1 MRVFIAGGTGVVGQ
15 HLIPMLTQAGHEVTA
30 STRSPGKA
38 GLLSGLGAT
47 PVVVD
52 GLDAGGVLTA
62 VSQARP
68 EVIVHQMTALSSM
81 KSLRS
86 FDKEFAATSR
96 LRTAGTDNLLAA
108 ARAAGTGRFIA
119 QGHILAQSYADP
131 DLREGGQG
139 RAPDGT
145 ALPAAPAGMTDAVR
159 AIRHVE
165 QAVSAFPGGIVLR
178 YGNFYGAGASDNLLE
193 PVRKRQMPIVG
204 GGTGVW
210 SFTHVEDVA
219 AATAAAVTQGAP
231 GTCNVVDDDP
241 VPVARWLPLLAACL
255 GAKPPLHVPAW
266 LGRLL
271 AGEAI
276 VSMMTEIRGVSN
288 EQAKRELGWSPRYP
302 SYRDGF
308 PAWAG
313 GPVAQG
319 VSHSHA
325 A

>member
-30 STRSPGKA
+30 TTRSPGRT
-38 GLLSGLGAT
+38 GRLRELGAT
-47 PVVVD
+47 PVVAD
-52 GLDAGGVLTA
+52 GLDAAGVLTA
-62 VSQARP
+62 VSQSRP

-86 FDKEFAATSR
+86 FDREFAATSR

-119 QGHILAQSYADP
+119 QSHFIAQSYASP
-131 DLREGGQG
+131 DLREGGQS
-139 RAPDGT
+139 AENT
-145 ALPAAPAGMTDAVR
+145 ALPAAPASMTEAVR

-178 YGNFYGAGASDNLLE
+178 YGNFYGAGASDNLLD
-193 PVRKRQMPIVG
+193 PVRKRQLPIVG

-210 SFTHVEDVA
+210 SFTQVEDAA
-219 AATAAAVTQGAP
+219 AATAAAVTRGAP
-231 GTCNVVDDDP
+231 GIYNAVDDDP
-241 VPVARWLPLLAACL
+241 APVAQWLPFLASCL

-266 LGRLL
+266 MGRIL

-276 VSMMTEIRGVSN
+276 VSMMTEIRGLSN

-302 SYRDGF
+302 SWRDGF

-313 GPVAQG
+313 ASAAQPAER
-319 VSHSHA
+319 SHA